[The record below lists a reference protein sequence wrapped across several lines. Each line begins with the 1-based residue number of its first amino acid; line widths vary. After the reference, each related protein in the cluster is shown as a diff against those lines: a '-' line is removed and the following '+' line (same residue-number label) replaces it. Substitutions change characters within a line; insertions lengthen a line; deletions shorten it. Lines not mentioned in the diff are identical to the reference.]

1 MRTAKRTI
9 VMVHPGGLG
18 DVLLAVPA
26 MARLR
31 IHFPNHQLVLY
42 AEDQVARL
50 FHACRIIDAWTSVQ
64 GRACSDLFAGADSAT
79 DQAQTWLEDCD
90 LAIGWMQDLDGKLG
104 KTLKAAGVREVIV
117 RSPFSTALQ
126 STHQCDRFLEAIN
139 EAPVDEGEG
148 VLLPVTGHLYG
159 LGQACLEGVGFAN
172 RQPFAIIHPGSGSA
186 HKCVAPKILA
196 AVVTELQMFGA
207 IPVILEGPA
216 DRVPVEQLLQLC
228 EDPPI
233 VMKGLDL
240 QTVSGV
246 LAQTRLFVGQDSG
259 ITHLAGLLG
268 VRTVAIFGPT
278 DPARWAPRGAHVT
291 VVQGAPCL
299 CSSWGDVSQCEEK
312 PCLNVSQGH
321 LMALC
326 RTHLKEAAVRPRI
339 ESDCLVTDHPV
350 C

>member
-1 MRTAKRTI
+1 
-9 VMVHPGGLG
+9 MVHPGGLG

-26 MARLR
+26 MVRLR
-31 IHFPNHQLVLY
+31 TRFPNHQLVLC
-42 AEDQVARL
+42 AEDQIARL
-50 FHACRIIDAWTSVQ
+50 LLACRIIDAWTSVQ
-64 GRACSDLFAGADSAT
+64 GLACSDLFAGAGSVAG
-79 DQAQTWLEDCD
+79 QVQIWLKDCD

-104 KTLKAAGVREVIV
+104 ETLKAAGVREVIV

-148 VLLPVTGHLYG
+148 VLLPVTEHLYG

-196 AVVTELQMFGA
+196 AVVTRLQLSGA

-216 DRVPVEQLLQLC
+216 DREPVERLLQLC

-240 QTVSGV
+240 LTVAGV
-246 LAQTRLFVGQDSG
+246 LAQARLFVGQDSG
-259 ITHLAGLLG
+259 ITHLAGLMG

-299 CSSWGDVSQCEEK
+299 CHSWGDVSQCEEK

-321 LMALC
+321 LVALC
-326 RTHLKEAAVRPRI
+326 LTHLKEAAVRPRI